1 MSPHEKTLAIRGKDG
16 RAVAFHQSLYPSCET
31 IDTFERHYKGS
42 AQEILQ
48 MGREEQTHIHS
59 IEKKIVNVEATWRL
73 LGIAFGF
80 LLCVCALVGG
90 IVLVLNDKS
99 AEGWV
104 ALVSALAM
112 VFLAFIK
119 NSKVK

>member
-16 RAVAFHQSLYPSCET
+16 QAVAFHQSLYPSCET
-31 IDTFERHYKGS
+31 IDTFERHYKGA

-48 MGREEQTHIHS
+48 MGREEQSHIHS
-59 IEKKIVNVEATWRL
+59 IEKKIMNVEAAWKL
-73 LGIAFGF
+73 LGIVFGF

-90 IVLVLNDKS
+90 ILLVLNDKS

-119 NSKVK
+119 GNKAK